1 VRGHVFFLGG
11 GSPRGSSRARVA
23 ARRQLFRAGLLL
35 VAALACLSLPARGA
49 SASKPD
55 KLTQELLSSPKE
67 VLFEKGKALIAKKK
81 YEEGR
86 KYLSYVFETYPND
99 PLGRDALLLVADSY
113 VKQGGAAAYTE
124 ARYRYRDYL
133 NRYPDA
139 PRRDYARYQFA
150 FCSDKE
156 HETPDRDQTPTH
168 EAIQQYQ
175 SLIREYPDSAYAG
188 AARERI
194 RQLIDLLAEHE
205 FGVGYFYMRKGS
217 LASAMGRFSGLEE
230 RFPDY
235 RNKDKLFFYEA
246 RTLTRLG
253 RNDEAARY
261 YSRLIEEYPKSEYLR
276 KAKDR
281 LKKLAPAGLPSEEKE
296 AAKPAAPQ
304 ASKN

>member
-1 VRGHVFFLGG
+1 MAFAAVC
-11 GSPRGSSRARVA
+11 VA
-23 ARRQLFRAGLLL
+23 LQIAAAG
-35 VAALACLSLPARGA
+35 C
-49 SASKPD
+49 ASKGGPRKTD
-55 KLTQELLSSPKE
+55 KITQELLSTPKE
-67 VLFEKGKALIAKKK
+67 ALFEKGKALIGKKK
-81 YEEGR
+81 WEQAR

-113 VKQGGAAAYTE
+113 VKQTGTAAYTE

-156 HETPDRDQTPTH
+156 HETPDRDQTSTR

-175 SLIREYPDSAYAG
+175 ALIREFPDSGFAG

-194 RQLIDLLAEHE
+194 RQLVDLLAEHE
-205 FGVGYFYMRKGS
+205 FGVGFFYMRKGS
-217 LASAMGRFSGLEE
+217 LASAMGRYSGLEE

-235 RNKDKLFFYEA
+235 NARDKLFFYEG

-253 RNDEAARY
+253 RADEAARY
-261 YSRLIEEYPKSEYLR
+261 YSRLLEEYPKSPFVKR
-276 KAKDR
+276 TRDQM
-281 LKKLAPAGLPSEEKE
+281 KKLKVTAPPPEEKDKTIV
-296 AAKPAAPQ
+296 APVDPQ
-304 ASKN
+304 ASKS

>member
-1 VRGHVFFLGG
+1 MTGRHFG
-11 GSPRGSSRARVA
+11 
-23 ARRQLFRAGLLL
+23 RRLATASAFALSL
-35 VAALACLSLPARGA
+35 VAGCS
-49 SASKPD
+49 SAGGRKPD
-55 KLTQELLSSPKE
+55 KLTQELLSTPKE
-67 VLFEKGKALIAKKK
+67 ALFEKGKALIEKKK
-81 YEEGR
+81 WEQGR

-113 VKQGGAAAYTE
+113 AKQGGTSGYTE

-133 NRYPDA
+133 NRYPDG

-156 HETPDRDQTPTH
+156 HGTPDRDQTSTR

-175 SLIREYPDSAYAG
+175 ALIREYPDSGYAG

-205 FGVGYFYMRKGS
+205 FGVGFFYMRKGS
-217 LASAMGRFSGLEE
+217 LGSAMGRFSGIEE

-235 RNKDKLFFYEA
+235 NAKDKLFYYEA
-246 RTLTRLG
+246 RILTRLD
-253 RNDEAARY
+253 RPDEAARY
-261 YSRLIEEYPKSEYLR
+261 YSRLLEEYPKSDYAGRAR
-276 KAKDR
+276 KR
-281 LKKLAPAGLPSEEKE
+281 LKKLNAAVPAAGDKAGE
-296 AAKPAAPQ
+296 KPAEPQ

>member
-1 VRGHVFFLGG
+1 VRENVFFLEGG
-11 GSPRGSSRARVA
+11 RAHGSSPGRVGV
-23 ARRQLFRAGLLL
+23 RHGRFRAGLLL
-35 VAALACLSLPARGA
+35 MAVLACLPLPARGA
-49 SASKPD
+49 STKPD

-86 KYLSYVFETYPND
+86 KYLNYVFETYPND

-113 VKQGGAAAYTE
+113 FKQGGAASYTE

-150 FCSDKE
+150 LCSDKE
-156 HETPDRDQTPTH
+156 HQTPDRDQTQTL

-175 SLIREYPDSAYAG
+175 SLIREYPDSGYAG

-235 RNKDKLFFYEA
+235 SSKDKLFFYEA

-253 RNDEAARY
+253 RNEEAARY
-261 YSRLIEEYPKSEYLR
+261 YSRLIEEYPKSEYVQKAKNRLR
-276 KAKDR
+276 KV
-281 LKKLAPAGLPSEEKE
+281 APTPLPSEVKE
-296 AAKPAAPQ
+296 AAKPTAPQ

>member
-1 VRGHVFFLGG
+1 LTARHLGRKLAFAAAFALFAAAG
-11 GSPRGSSRARVA
+11 CSGSR
-23 ARRQLFRAGLLL
+23 
-35 VAALACLSLPARGA
+35 
-49 SASKPD
+49 KPD
-55 KLTQELLSSPKE
+55 KLTQELLSTPKE
-67 VLFEKGKALIAKKK
+67 TLFEKGKALIEKKK
-81 YEEGR
+81 WEQGR

-113 VKQGGAAAYTE
+113 VKQGGTAAYTE

-150 FCSDKE
+150 YCSDKE
-156 HETPDRDQTPTH
+156 HGTPDRDQTSTR

-175 SLIREYPDSAYAG
+175 ALIREYPESGYAG

-217 LASAMGRFSGLEE
+217 LGSAMGRFSVMEE

-235 RNKDKLFFYEA
+235 NAKDKLFYYQA
-246 RTLTRLG
+246 RTLTRLD
-253 RNDEAARY
+253 RPDEAARY
-261 YSRLIEEYPKSEYLR
+261 YSRLLEEYPKSDYAGRAR
-276 KAKDR
+276 KR
-281 LKKLAPAGLPSEEKE
+281 LKKLSPPAPAAGQTQAE
-296 AAKPAAPQ
+296 KPAEPQ

>member
-1 VRGHVFFLGG
+1 MIRVGG
-11 GSPRGSSRARVA
+11 GKVAFAAAFMLILAGGCSSTKAR
-23 ARRQLFRAGLLL
+23 
-35 VAALACLSLPARGA
+35 
-49 SASKPD
+49 KPD
-55 KLTQELLSSPKE
+55 KITQELLSTPKE
-67 VLFEKGKALIAKKK
+67 ALFEKGKRLIDKKK
-81 YEEGR
+81 WEQGR

-99 PLGRDALLLVADSY
+99 AMGRDALLLVADSY

-139 PRRDYARYQFA
+139 PRRDYARYQYA

-156 HETPDRDQTPTH
+156 HETPDRDQTSTR

-175 SLIREYPDSAYAG
+175 SLIREYPDSGFAG

-194 RQLIDLLAEHE
+194 RQLIDLLADHE

-217 LASAMGRFSGLEE
+217 LGSAMGRFSGLEE

-235 RNKDKLFFYEA
+235 SEKDKLFYYEG

-253 RNDEAARY
+253 RPEEAARY
-261 YSRLIEEYPKSEYLR
+261 YSRLLEEYPKSDY
-276 KAKDR
+276 AKRARGR
-281 LKKLAPAGLPSEEKE
+281 LKKLNAAQPPPE
-296 AAKPAAPQ
+296 AKQEKPAEPQ